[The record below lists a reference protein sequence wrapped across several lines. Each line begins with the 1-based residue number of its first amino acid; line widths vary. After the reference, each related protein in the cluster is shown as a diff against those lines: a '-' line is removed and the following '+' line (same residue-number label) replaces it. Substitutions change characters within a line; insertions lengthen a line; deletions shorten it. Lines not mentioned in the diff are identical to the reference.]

1 MFVTMRSRQSP
12 LALDAIVKKV
22 VRELDPAIAVGEVTP
37 LASFLGGE
45 LAPRRFAMS
54 ILGVFSIIALLLAAV
69 GVYGVIAYGV
79 SARRRE
85 LGVRVALGAVPRQ
98 LAASVL
104 AQGVSLAV
112 TGLVLGTVGAVLL
125 TRFLAN
131 LLFGV
136 GRLDAPTFIIAAVIL
151 GAATLI
157 ACWIPARR
165 AAHADPMSVLREE

>member
-1 MFVTMRSRQSP
+1 MATF
-12 LALDAIVKKV
+12 A
-22 VRELDPAIAVGEVTP
+22 AIA
-37 LASFLGGE
+37 L
-45 LAPRRFAMS
+45 
-54 ILGVFSIIALLLAAV
+54 ILAAV

-79 SARRRE
+79 AARRRE

-104 AQGVSLAV
+104 AQGIWLGI
-112 TGLVLGTVGAVLL
+112 TGLVIGTASAVML

-136 GRLDAPTFIIAAVIL
+136 GRLDAPTFAAAAVIL

-165 AAHADPMSVLREE
+165 AAHADPMTVLREE